1 MLLHELLNYTGNQN
15 RLDKNLFVG
24 LHNSWCYK
32 KRKKTALQKQ
42 KRNILSR
49 MLGVSIYKYVNS
61 VADIVVQ
68 VHRRE
73 PATV

>member
-32 KRKKTALQKQ
+32 KRKKQP
-42 KRNILSR
+42 
-49 MLGVSIYKYVNS
+49 YKNKK
-61 VADIVVQ
+61 
-68 VHRRE
+68 E
-73 PATV
+73 TF